1 MIVAPIEWSLNFQ
14 IRGVIISRINFILAP
29 FESSPR
35 PVQDFLQFPR
45 GGELKYLGGR
55 SKKRKVSL
63 REEDGMEIKQFNRG
77 VNEGEFEI
85 FRERG
90 SSNIVI
96 GFVINHLCTLASD
109 FSSWKFSERKGGVW
123 I

>member
-45 GGELKYLGGR
+45 GGKLKYLGGR

-85 FRERG
+85 FRER
-90 SSNIVI
+90 
-96 GFVINHLCTLASD
+96 
-109 FSSWKFSERKGGVW
+109 ERQFKYCYRVCD
-123 I
+123 

>member
-45 GGELKYLGGR
+45 GGGLKYLGGR

-85 FRERG
+85 FREREAVQILL
-90 SSNIVI
+90 SV
-96 GFVINHLCTLASD
+96 CD
-109 FSSWKFSERKGGVW
+109 
-123 I
+123 

>member
-45 GGELKYLGGR
+45 GGELKYLGGVR
-55 SKKRKVSL
+55 KERFLCVKKMGWKLSNLIGALMKGSL
-63 REEDGMEIKQFNRG
+63 
-77 VNEGEFEI
+77 
-85 FRERG
+85 
-90 SSNIVI
+90 
-96 GFVINHLCTLASD
+96 
-109 FSSWKFSERKGGVW
+109 KFSEREAVQ
-123 I
+123 ILLSVCD

>member
-55 SKKRKVSL
+55 RKRKERFLCVKKMGWKLSNLIGALMKGSL
-63 REEDGMEIKQFNRG
+63 
-77 VNEGEFEI
+77 
-85 FRERG
+85 
-90 SSNIVI
+90 
-96 GFVINHLCTLASD
+96 
-109 FSSWKFSERKGGVW
+109 KFSERERQFKYCYRVCD
-123 I
+123 